1 MIVKYNGIT
10 YQGEQV
16 EVFST
21 GAIFIKP
28 LGKAFW
34 EKELDFIN
42 RKRKEP
48 SFFMVYVDGGRQP
61 EFMHTDMNSAEN
73 EAKRL
78 ALITGR
84 KSYVLCSLDS
94 YLSLLMD
101 CRVSQPYLT
110 LNLTTIVGMCVI
122 CGCQY
127 RSLTNKTNQYENRD

>member
-84 KSYVLCSLDS
+84 KSYVLCSLKS
-94 YLSLLMD
+94 YEISRIIEND
-101 CRVSQPYLT
+101 CRPSCSDDELPFQLT
-110 LNLTTIVGMCVI
+110 KN
-122 CGCQY
+122 

>member
-28 LGKAFW
+28 LGKTFW
-34 EKELDFIN
+34 ENELDFIN

-84 KSYVLCSLDS
+84 KSYVLCSLKS
-94 YLSLLMD
+94 YEISRIIEND
-101 CRVSQPYLT
+101 CRPSCSDDELPF
-110 LNLTTIVGMCVI
+110 
-122 CGCQY
+122 
-127 RSLTNKTNQYENRD
+127 

>member
-34 EKELDFIN
+34 KKELDFISD
-42 RKRKEP
+42 KRKEP

-61 EFMHTDMNSAEN
+61 EFNT
-73 EAKRL
+73 
-78 ALITGR
+78 LI
-84 KSYVLCSLDS
+84 
-94 YLSLLMD
+94 
-101 CRVSQPYLT
+101 
-110 LNLTTIVGMCVI
+110 
-122 CGCQY
+122 
-127 RSLTNKTNQYENRD
+127 

>member
-34 EKELDFIN
+34 ENELDFISE
-42 RKRKEP
+42 KRKES

-61 EFMHTDMNSAEN
+61 EFKHNDMNSAEN

-84 KSYVLCSLDS
+84 KSYVLCSLKS
-94 YLSLLMD
+94 YEISRIIEND
-101 CRVSQPYLT
+101 CRP
-110 LNLTTIVGMCVI
+110 
-122 CGCQY
+122 
-127 RSLTNKTNQYENRD
+127 